1 MYFPAQFVSPRSA
14 RLVSSTQTQLNKTHG
29 GAARPSSSGM
39 QQRFAIELNTPPLN
53 YADAMHL
60 YSFVVSLE
68 GQFKHCLLANPL
80 PQIGNGLGAQATV
93 RSALAQGG
101 QVISVTDGAPSVL
114 SALKPGDFVQFV
126 NHSKAYLVTSV
137 ANTNGLG
144 QSTFTVTPSLR
155 KAVPVGTLVRSGQAV
170 QFSMALTT
178 DEQDIIL
185 SAQSDRRTP
194 FVIEFQER
202 HYD

>member
-1 MYFPAQFVSPRSA
+1 MNFPAQFVSPRSA
-14 RLVSSTQTQLNKTHG
+14 RLVSSTKTQINPTHS
-29 GAARPSSSGM
+29 GATRPSSSGM
-39 QQRFAIELNTPPLN
+39 QQRFAIELTTPPLN

-60 YSFVVSLE
+60 YSFVVSLD

-80 PQIGNGLGAQATV
+80 PQIGNGLGSGAVV
-93 RSALAQGG
+93 RSALAQGE
-101 QVISVTDGAPSVL
+101 QTISLTGANSNVL
-114 SALKPGDFVQFV
+114 NALSPGDFVQFA

-137 ANTNGLG
+137 VNTNGLG
-144 QSTFTVTPSLR
+144 QTTFTVTPSLR
-155 KAVPVGTLVRSGQAV
+155 KALPAGTLVRSGQAV

-178 DEQDIIL
+178 DDQDILL